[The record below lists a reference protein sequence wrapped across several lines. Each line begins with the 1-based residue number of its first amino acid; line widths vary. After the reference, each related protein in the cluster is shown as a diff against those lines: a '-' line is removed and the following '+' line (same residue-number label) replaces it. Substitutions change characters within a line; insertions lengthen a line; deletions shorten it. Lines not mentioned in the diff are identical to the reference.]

1 MNESNANPPGRQK
14 FALILTAALLAAA
27 GVASYFGVRAWWTA
41 DRSAES
47 GASSPAEP
55 VEVEIPPG
63 PHRAEFQA
71 ACVTCHSPRLALNQ
85 PPLAREKWAETVHK
99 MVSAYGAPLTPAD
112 EARVVEYLAA
122 VKSDR

>member
-1 MNESNANPPGRQK
+1 MTESNANPSGRQK
-14 FALILTAALLAAA
+14 FALLLTAALLAAA
-27 GVASYFGVRAWWTA
+27 GVASYFSVRAAWT
-41 DRSAES
+41 SAGPDES
-47 GASSPAEP
+47 GASSSAEP

-71 ACVTCHSPRLALNQ
+71 SCVTCHSPRLALNQ

-99 MVSAYGAPLTPAD
+99 MVAAYGAPLTPDD
-112 EARVVEYLAA
+112 EARVVEYLVA

>member
-1 MNESNANPPGRQK
+1 MTEPNANPTGRK
-14 FALILTAALLAAA
+14 RFVLTLTAALLATA
-27 GVASYFGVRAWWTA
+27 GVASYFGVRAAWTA
-41 DRSAES
+41 DRTDAS

-63 PHRAEFQA
+63 PHRGEFQA
-71 ACVTCHSPRLALNQ
+71 ACVTCHSPRLVLNQ

-99 MVSAYGAPLTPAD
+99 MVAAYGAPMTPDD

-122 VKSDR
+122 VKSDH